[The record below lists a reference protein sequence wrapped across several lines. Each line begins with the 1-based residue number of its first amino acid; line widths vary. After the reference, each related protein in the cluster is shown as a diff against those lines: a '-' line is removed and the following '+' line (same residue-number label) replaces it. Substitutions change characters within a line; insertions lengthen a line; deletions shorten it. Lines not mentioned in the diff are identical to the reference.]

1 MGCGGSK
8 DGPTA
13 TAAAGPALAALK
25 DLTSG
30 SPNCTPIPEAD
41 AVAALKILNLSGCK
55 LGPEGGAALRDA
67 LPSMAGLEILALS
80 DTTLGLEGV
89 KNLSA
94 GLKSKAPPNLTK
106 LLLRNS
112 FEDDAG
118 CIAVCGALTK
128 GKAKA
133 LQTLDLGGTGLSN
146 EGVSALIKMC
156 AHPPVTA
163 DTVTAWTAWHRA
175 AALGGCAH
183 LPCAHLICG
192 PVQSKTRS
200 ARLRLA
206 DLKPP
211 LSELMVAD
219 TRLGGAGVKALVDGI
234 QKVGL
239 TTLASVDFFCVQARA
254 FCVDGVQL

>member
-8 DGPTA
+8 DGPTS

-41 AVAALKILNLSGCK
+41 AAAALKILNLSGCK

-89 KNLSA
+89 KNLSD

-156 AHPPVTA
+156 ATSDCRHCYRMDCMAP
-163 DTVTAWTAWHRA
+163 R
-175 AALGGCAH
+175 
-183 LPCAHLICG
+183 
-192 PVQSKTRS
+192 R
-200 ARLRLA
+200 
-206 DLKPP
+206 
-211 LSELMVAD
+211 
-219 TRLGGAGVKALVDGI
+219 GI
-234 QKVGL
+234 GRV
-239 TTLASVDFFCVQARA
+239 CARA
-254 FCVDGVQL
+254 VCSSDLCPCPTHDAIRPP